1 MVPLLSRRSLLGGL
15 AVGGAALATGCAGT
29 VTRPGD
35 LSRLRIMA
43 PAATGGGW
51 DETSRVMQQVL
62 QSEGLTR
69 NVQVFNV
76 EGAGGV
82 IGLGQLSRESD
93 DALLMTMGLVMVG
106 AIATNDSPVAL
117 ADVTPIARIT
127 GESEIMVVPGDSEFD
142 TIADFVEAWAQ
153 DTRGLPVAGGSAGGT
168 DQILAGLVAQ
178 ATGVDARQINY
189 IAYSGGGESVAALLG
204 GQVAVGISGI
214 NEYAALVQNGD
225 LKGLAVSGTER
236 VESVPDVPTL
246 QESDIDVEL
255 SNWRGFMARP
265 GMSDNA
271 RGDLIDLVVQARDTE
286 AWAEELD
293 NKGWDDELLTGEEYG
308 AFLEDERE
316 RVDTILTEIGLIG

>member
-1 MVPLLSRRSLLGGL
+1 
-15 AVGGAALATGCAGT
+15 
-29 VTRPGD
+29 
-35 LSRLRIMA
+35 MA

-62 QSEGLTR
+62 QSESLTR

-106 AIATNDSPVAL
+106 AIATNESPIAL

-127 GESEIMVVPGDSEFD
+127 GESEILVVPGDSEFD

-214 NEYAALVQNGD
+214 NEYSALVQSGD

-265 GMSDNA
+265 GMSDEA
-271 RGDLIDLVVQARDTE
+271 REDLIDLVVQAHDTD
-286 AWAEELD
+286 AWSAELD